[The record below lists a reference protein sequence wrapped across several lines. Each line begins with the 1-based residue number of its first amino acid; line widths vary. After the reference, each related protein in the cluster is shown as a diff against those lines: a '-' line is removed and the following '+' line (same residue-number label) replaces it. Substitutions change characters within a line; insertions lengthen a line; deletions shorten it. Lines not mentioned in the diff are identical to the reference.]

1 MELTL
6 GEKIRLLREEK
17 ELNQT
22 QLGQA
27 IHMTQRK
34 VSYLEN
40 NRYEPSLEDL
50 KALCAF
56 FGVSAVSSGFP
67 QKSAISTEKKVRL
80 PLDGSLLLYYA

>member
-56 FGVSAVSSGFP
+56 FGVSADYLLGFSKNLPFP
-67 QKSAISTEKKVRL
+67 QKRK
-80 PLDGSLLLYYA
+80 